1 MLFYIKEHKED
12 IIEYFM
18 KHQKKFD
25 GCVGFVGA
33 SCYLDYREL
42 SMQDYEWFFEK
53 LREAGIY
60 IIFDIG
66 IASPPDLKF
75 FGLFDRIFLP
85 LMRQDLGCMEYKKF
99 QKQMRKHG
107 VWKLTNW
114 EEVMLESWKNK
125 GGRGQWP

>member
-1 MLFYIKEHKED
+1 MPGLRIKSHL
-12 IIEYFM
+12 IVI
-18 KHQKKFD
+18 
-25 GCVGFVGA
+25 C
-33 SCYLDYREL
+33 
-42 SMQDYEWFFEK
+42 
-53 LREAGIY
+53 

-99 QKQMRKHG
+99 QKQMKKHG